1 MLKKLY
7 FILFAISAIP
17 LFCDAQSFYA
27 IRRNRNL
34 MVSGGSGI
42 AYYQGDMVDPGEFG
56 FIKPNI
62 AVGAE
67 YYFLPRFSAR
77 AGITWFMMKGDDR
90 KANDDRVER
99 NLHFR
104 SSNWE
109 LSTTV
114 AVNLIPTGVRF
125 YQRARINLHLFTG
138 IGLLYFNPK
147 AELDGKWH
155 ALQPLET
162 EGKKY
167 SRFQPVI
174 PFGMG
179 ARIKLDPFWNVIIE
193 GGYRKTFTDYLDD
206 VSRTR
211 YINKSTFTDEVA
223 RALSDR
229 RPEYFAAEL
238 AAGNIESLPP
248 YVRDTEAGYQRATEV
263 GKRGNPAHDDGYFI
277 MNITIQYYLPKEI
290 LRNSQRKLYNR
301 KRKAIYRRPGRG
313 R

>member
-1 MLKKLY
+1 MLKKL
-7 FILFAISAIP
+7 FLILFAISAIP

-34 MVSGGSGI
+34 MVSAGSGI

-56 FIKPNI
+56 LIKPNI

-67 YYFLPRFSAR
+67 YFFLPRFSAR
-77 AGITWFMMKGDDR
+77 ANLTWFMTKGDDS
-90 KANDDRVER
+90 KANDDRVQR

-114 AVNLIPTGVRF
+114 AVSLLPTGVRF
-125 YQRARINLHLFTG
+125 YQRARVNLHLFTG

-147 AELDGKWH
+147 AEYNGKWY

-174 PFGMG
+174 PVGLG
-179 ARIKLDPFWNVIIE
+179 ARIKLDPFWNVLIE

-206 VSRTR
+206 ISSER
-211 YINKSTFTDEVA
+211 YVQRSTLKSDLS

-229 RPEYFAAEL
+229 RRDWFEAEI
-238 AAGNIESLPP
+238 AAGRRDDVPSWVDDDIE
-248 YVRDTEAGYQRATEV
+248 ATQK
-263 GKRGNPAHDDGYFI
+263 GKRGNPNNDDGYFI
-277 MNITIQYYLPKEI
+277 LNVTIQYYLPKEI
-290 LRNSQRKLYNR
+290 FKNSQRKLYTR
-301 KRKAIYRRPGRG
+301 KRKAIYRKPRY
-313 R
+313 

>member
-7 FILFAISAIP
+7 FILFAISALP

-56 FIKPNI
+56 TVKPNI

-67 YYFLPRFSAR
+67 YFFLPRFSAR
-77 AGITWFMMKGDDR
+77 ANLTWFTTKGDDS
-90 KANDDRVER
+90 KANDDRVQR

-125 YQRARINLHLFTG
+125 YQRSRVNLHAFAG

-147 AELDGKWH
+147 AELNGKWH
-155 ALQPLET
+155 ALQPLQT

-167 SRFQPVI
+167 SRLQPVI
-174 PFGMG
+174 PFGLG
-179 ARIKLDPFWNVIIE
+179 ARFKVDPFWNIVIE

-206 VSRTR
+206 VSSTR
-211 YINKSTFTDEVA
+211 HLNRSTFDDPIA

-229 RPEYFAAEL
+229 RPEY
-238 AAGNIESLPP
+238 
-248 YVRDTEAGYQRATEV
+248 YQRELLAGRIEKLPLIVTNDEEGATK
-263 GKRGNPAHDDGYFI
+263 GKRGNPANDDGYFI
-277 MNITIQYYLPKEI
+277 MNVTVQYYLPTEI
-290 LRNSQRKLYNR
+290 FRNSQRKLYTK
-301 KRKAIYRRPGRG
+301 KRKAIYRRRK
-313 R
+313 

>member
-1 MLKKLY
+1 MLRKLY

-77 AGITWFMMKGDDR
+77 AGITWFMLKGDDR

-138 IGLLYFNPK
+138 IGLLYTNPK
-147 AELDGKWH
+147 AELDGKWY

-179 ARIKLDPFWNVIIE
+179 ARIKLDPFWNIIIE
-193 GGYRKTFTDYLDD
+193 GAYRKTFTDYLDD
-206 VSRTR
+206 VSSTR
-211 YINKSTFTDEVA
+211 YVLRSSLKSDLSRT
-223 RALSDR
+223 LSDR
-229 RPEYFAAEL
+229 RAEYYLQEVQAGRMEAVPKFATDEVL
-238 AAGNIESLPP
+238 G
-248 YVRDTEAGYQRATEV
+248 TKV

-277 MNITIQYYLPKEI
+277 MNITVQYYLPKEI
-290 LRNSQRKLYNR
+290 FRNSQRKLYNR

>member
-1 MLKKLY
+1 MLKKLN
-7 FILFAISAIP
+7 FILFAISALP

-42 AYYQGDMVDPGEFG
+42 AYYQGDLVDPGEFG
-56 FIKPNI
+56 IIKPNI

-67 YYFLPRFSAR
+67 YFFLPRFSAR
-77 AGITWFMMKGDDR
+77 AHLTWFQTKGDDR
-90 KANDDRVER
+90 KANDDRQER
-99 NLHFR
+99 NLQFR

-109 LSTTV
+109 LTTTV
-114 AVNLIPTGVRF
+114 ALNLMPTGVRF
-125 YQRARINLHLFTG
+125 YQRSKINLHAFAG

-147 AELDGKWH
+147 AELDGKWY
-155 ALQPLET
+155 ALQPLQT

-174 PFGMG
+174 PFGLG
-179 ARIKLDPFWNVIIE
+179 ARIKIDPFWNVMIE

-211 YINKSTFTDEVA
+211 YLNRSSFTDPVA

-229 RPEYFAAEL
+229 RLEY
-238 AAGNIESLPP
+238 
-248 YVRDTEAGYQRATEV
+248 YQRELIAGRIEELPEFVTDDV
-263 GKRGNPAHDDGYFI
+263 LGTQKGKRGNPANDDGYFI
-277 MNITIQYYLPKEI
+277 MNITVQYYLPTEI
-290 LRNSQRKLYNR
+290 FRNSQRKLYTKKRKWIYR
-301 KRKAIYRRPGRG
+301 KRR
-313 R
+313 

>member
-56 FIKPNI
+56 IIKPNI

-67 YYFLPRFSAR
+67 YFFKPRLSAR
-77 AGITWFMMKGDDR
+77 AGITWFMLRGDDSR
-90 KANDDRVER
+90 ANDDRVER

-114 AVNLIPTGVRF
+114 ALNLIPTGVRF
-125 YQRARINLHLFTG
+125 YQRARINLHAFAG

-147 AELDGKWH
+147 AELDGKWY
-155 ALQPLET
+155 ALQPLQT

-174 PFGMG
+174 PFGLG
-179 ARIKLDPFWNVIIE
+179 ARIKLDPFWNIIIE

-206 VSRTR
+206 ISSTR
-211 YINKSTFTDEVA
+211 YTQRSTLKNDLA
-223 RALSDR
+223 RTLSDR
-229 RPEYFAAEL
+229 RAEYYLREVQAGRMEEVPKFATDD
-238 AAGNIESLPP
+238 
-248 YVRDTEAGYQRATEV
+248 VRATQV

-277 MNITIQYYLPKEI
+277 MNITVQYYLPKEI
-290 LRNSQRKLYNR
+290 FRNSQRKLYNR